1 MRSMMKIGVLGTGV
15 VGTTIA
21 SKLVELG
28 HHVMMGARSA
38 SNEKAAAWAEEAGP
52 RASHGTFTD
61 TAAYGHLVFNC
72 TAGTGAVAAVTAAG
86 VDNLRGKILI
96 DVSNPLDFS
105 KGMPPASMFRG
116 DDSLGEQIQRAVP
129 EALVVKTLNTVNA
142 NVMVAPGKING
153 GDHHVFVCGNDG
165 HAKAQV
171 KEILHAWFD
180 WKHVIDLGDIVGSRG
195 CEAYVLFW
203 VRLWGAQS
211 TADFNIKVV
220 R

>member
-1 MRSMMKIGVLGTGV
+1 MKAMKIGVLGTGV
-15 VGTTIA
+15 VGTTIG
-21 SKLVELG
+21 SKLVALG
-28 HHVMMGARSA
+28 HDVMLGARSA
-38 SNEKAAAWAEEAGP
+38 TNEKAAVWVGETGK
-52 RASHGTFTD
+52 RASHGTFT
-61 TAAYGHLVFNC
+61 AAAAHGEIVFNC

-105 KGMPPASMFRG
+105 KGMPPSSMFRG

-142 NVMVAPGKING
+142 HVMVAPGQVNG
-153 GDHHVFVCGNDG
+153 GDHHVFVCGDDG
-165 HAKAQV
+165 HAKARV

-180 WKHVIDLGDIVGSRG
+180 WKHVIDLGDMTGARG

-220 R
+220 K